1 MQMNSTK
8 TSIALWIAKIIS
20 FILVLDASQSLWI
33 ACICLLSTI
42 ILTTEVLMTKAIH
55 NLKIDNPNSNDID
68 AILKKVSSLE
78 QANLPWLLL
87 SYMFFPM
94 LFEIF
99 EILDSFAT
107 K

>member
-1 MQMNSTK
+1 MNSTK
-8 TSIALWIAKIIS
+8 TSIALLIAKIIS
-20 FILVLDASQSLWI
+20 FILVLDISQSLWI

-68 AILKKVSSLE
+68 AILKEVSSLE

>member
-1 MQMNSTK
+1 MNSTK

-20 FILVLDASQSLWI
+20 FILVLDISQSLWI

-42 ILTTEVLMTKAIH
+42 ILTTEVLMTKAVH
-55 NLKIDNPNSNDID
+55 NLKIDKPDSNDID
-68 AILKKVSSLE
+68 AILKEVSSLE
-78 QANLPWLLL
+78 QANLPWLIL

>member
-1 MQMNSTK
+1 MNPT
-8 TSIALWIAKIIS
+8 TRSIVLWIAKIVS
-20 FILVLDASQSLWI
+20 FILVLDISQSLWI

-55 NLKIDNPNSNDID
+55 NLKIDNPDSNDID
-68 AILKKVSSLE
+68 AILKEVFRLE
-78 QANLPWLLL
+78 KANLPWLIL

-94 LFEIF
+94 LFQIF

>member
-1 MQMNSTK
+1 MNSTK
-8 TSIALWIAKIIS
+8 TSIALLIVKIIS
-20 FILVLDASQSLWI
+20 FILVLDISQSLWI

-42 ILTTEVLMTKAIH
+42 LLTTEVLMTKAVH
-55 NLKIDNPNSNDID
+55 NLKIDNPNSYDID
-68 AILKKVSSLE
+68 AILKEVSSLE

>member
-1 MQMNSTK
+1 MNSTK
-8 TSIALWIAKIIS
+8 TSIALLIVKIIS
-20 FILVLDASQSLWI
+20 FILVLDISQSLWI

-68 AILKKVSSLE
+68 AILKEVSSLE
-78 QANLPWLLL
+78 QVNLPWLLL

-99 EILDSFAT
+99 EILDLYF
-107 K
+107 

>member
-1 MQMNSTK
+1 MNSTK
-8 TSIALWIAKIIS
+8 TSIVLWIAKIIS
-20 FILVLDASQSLWI
+20 FILVLDISQSIWI
-33 ACICLLSTI
+33 ASICLLSII

-55 NLKIDNPNSNDID
+55 NLKINNPNSNDID
-68 AILKKVSSLE
+68 AILKEVSSLE
-78 QANLPWLLL
+78 QANLPWMILA
-87 SYMFFPM
+87 YMFFPM

>member
-1 MQMNSTK
+1 MNSTK

-20 FILVLDASQSLWI
+20 FILVLDISQSLWI

-68 AILKKVSSLE
+68 AILKEVSSLE

>member
-8 TSIALWIAKIIS
+8 TSIVLWIAKIIS
-20 FILVLDASQSLWI
+20 FILVLDSSQSIWI
-33 ACICLLSTI
+33 ASICLLSTI
-42 ILTTEVLMTKAIH
+42 LLTTEVLMTKAVH
-55 NLKIDNPNSNDID
+55 NLKIDNPDLNDID
-68 AILKKVSSLE
+68 AILKEVSSLE

-99 EILDSFAT
+99 EILDLYF
-107 K
+107 